1 MVRAQSRAA
10 AVFADETS
18 GPGHVRRR
26 RRTRSRLRRPNVTTV
41 TSLLKGR
48 DVVARALFPRSA
60 ARQCSLEWRATCVVN
75 GTS

>member
-1 MVRAQSRAA
+1 MVRAIPRGGH
-10 AVFADETS
+10 VRADETS

-48 DVVARALFPRSA
+48 NVVAGALFPRSA
-60 ARQCSLEWRATCVVN
+60 ARQCSVEWRATCVVN